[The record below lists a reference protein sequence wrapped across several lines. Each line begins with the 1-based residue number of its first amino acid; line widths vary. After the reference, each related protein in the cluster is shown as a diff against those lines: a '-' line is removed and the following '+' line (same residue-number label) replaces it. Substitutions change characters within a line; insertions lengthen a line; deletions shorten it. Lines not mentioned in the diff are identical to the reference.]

1 MTPSLFTTRALLITL
16 ALFWSMPAAAL
27 VVDKDTLW
35 TGEQSFSEDVRV
47 LPDVTLTIAPGSV
60 VRFVSARLEI
70 AGQLVAKDVE
80 FSGENWEGLIL
91 KGSDAA
97 TRLSDCVIKGAATG
111 ILVQGG
117 APILER
123 LILSNN
129 KVGIALRGKAAGRV
143 SNCRFVD
150 NHKVGL
156 FLKDD
161 STTAVVDC
169 HFEDNSRYGAYL
181 YHARPQ
187 TFQGNTFVRNATG
200 LMIAYHGSD
209 PEVNDNRFEKNDIAI
224 QVDRAARPVLRGNLL
239 RGNQTGFYIY
249 RRSDP
254 LVTGNRIEEN
264 VIGLLVAYSSYP
276 LVEGN
281 DFVSNKTALKLEFQ
295 SSAWEA
301 QRGADARAGET
312 SSRSAFAGQGMRS
325 VTEDD
330 RRARSLDGTVNAKGN
345 WWGDVGTAEL
355 MKIGTAGN
363 PSFIHD
369 GRDQTTF
376 VDAGEDFPL
385 DKVVHVPWSDVPLTE
400 SKP

>member
-1 MTPSLFTTRALLITL
+1 MRLSLLIIL
-16 ALFWSMPAAAL
+16 LLLWSMPATAL

-35 TGEQSFSEDVRV
+35 TGEQTFTEDVRV
-47 LPDVTLTIAPGSV
+47 LPGVTLTVAPGSMV
-60 VRFVSARLEI
+60 HFDRARLEI
-70 AGQLVAKDVE
+70 SGRLVAREAE
-80 FSGENWEGLIL
+80 FSGTNWDGLTL
-91 KGSDAA
+91 KGNDAT

-117 APILER
+117 APVLER
-123 LILSNN
+123 LLLSGN
-129 KVGIALRGKAAGRV
+129 KVGIALRGKAAGKV

-181 YHARPQ
+181 YHAQPQ
-187 TFQGNTFVRNATG
+187 TFQGNTFVNNAIG
-200 LMIAYHGSD
+200 LMVAYHGSD
-209 PEVNDNRFEKNDIAI
+209 PEVSDNRFEKNEIAI

-239 RGNQTGFYIY
+239 RGNQTGLYIY

-264 VIGLLVAYSSYP
+264 GIGLLIAYSSYP
-276 LVEGN
+276 VVEGN
-281 DFVSNKTALKLEFQ
+281 DFIANKMAIELEFQ

-312 SSRSAFAGQGMRS
+312 SSRSAFSGQGMRS

-330 RRARSLDGTVNAKGN
+330 RRAKSLDGTVNAKGN
-345 WWGDVGTAEL
+345 WWGDAGTAEL
-355 MKIGTAGN
+355 VKIGEAGN

-369 GRDQTTF
+369 GRDQTIF
-376 VDAGEDFPL
+376 IDDGKDFPL

-400 SKP
+400 KKP